1 MNPNPFEATMYD
13 SCLKLSGDRL
23 RNVTEAVGM
32 MFNSSDKS
40 SFDPQTF
47 TPCVY
52 QPGGFNAGETREMVC
67 DQPAVGRYV
76 TVYMYQS
83 GAKYGLVICE
93 LQVFGEI
100 GEY

>member
-1 MNPNPFEATMYD
+1 M
-13 SCLKLSGDRL
+13 
-23 RNVTEAVGM
+23 RNVTVSVGM
-32 MFNSSDKS
+32 MFNSSDRS

-67 DQPAVGRYV
+67 DQPVVGRYV
-76 TVYMYQS
+76 TVYMYRTDIKRS
-83 GAKYGLVICE
+83 LVICE

-100 GEY
+100 GE